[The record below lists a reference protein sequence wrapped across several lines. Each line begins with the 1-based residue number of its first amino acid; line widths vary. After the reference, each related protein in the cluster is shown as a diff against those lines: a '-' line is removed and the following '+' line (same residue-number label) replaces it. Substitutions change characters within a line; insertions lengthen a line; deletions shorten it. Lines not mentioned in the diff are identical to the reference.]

1 MIADSRHV
9 SSTVLLRA
17 FHVSARVKLYI
28 KIVSQTSSVIWGV
41 VDWVT
46 RFMKV
51 GEVQENQVMAVEKNA
66 LGKM

>member
-1 MIADSRHV
+1 M

-17 FHVSARVKLYI
+17 FRVSAHVKLYI
-28 KIVSQTSSVIWGV
+28 KIVSQTSSVMWGG
-41 VDWVT
+41 VDWAK

-51 GEVQENQVMAVEKNA
+51 GEMQANQVMAVEKNA

>member
-1 MIADSRHV
+1 MHV

-17 FHVSARVKLYI
+17 FHISAHVKLYI
-28 KIVSQTSSVIWGV
+28 KIVSQTSSVIGGV
-41 VDWVT
+41 VDWAQ

-51 GEVQENQVMAVEKNA
+51 GEVQAKQVMAVEKNA